1 MSTSKQ
7 AKEVPPSLWR
17 QLEEITHIVRRWIA
31 GGDNCDVCYG
41 GDQPNGDHDDDDRT
55 KMSMRNQN
63 TQN

>member
-31 GGDNCDVCYG
+31 RDVGDGGDG

-63 TQN
+63 T

>member
-31 GGDNCDVCYG
+31 GDVGDG

-63 TQN
+63 T